1 VNASKTLAEEK
12 TASTIIEWEFG
23 TAYEMFISLHVLHNP
38 DYYGIRASWA
48 AGVRSRIPAAERKL
62 LEEVLPL
69 ISIPLAWI
77 HSLPA
82 PRDSITALWA
92 LKQIP
97 PAERMIKL
105 QRLDQPHEHAK
116 DDETNKYDQFRKTL
130 LRIAETRSWKPEDIE
145 TFIKLWGKKDPS
157 LKKGKLERTFEWWS
171 HPEELGEGFLSGL
184 QSYYQAFFEQE
195 ENRIEPVL
203 KAGLERAQELAT
215 RLTLEELFVELSQG
229 VQLQDEFRA
238 SKFIIAPSFW
248 TTPLIFF
255 EGLDRD
261 TMLFLFGARPAEMSA
276 IPGESLPEGLVRSLK
291 ALADPTR
298 LKILFY
304 LSKESL
310 SPSELARRLHLRA
323 PTVTHHL
330 KELRLASLVELTF
343 TGDDKRYAIR
353 RQGLESTFGNLNS
366 FLNSNIAEGIVEE

>member
-1 VNASKTLAEEK
+1 MNASETLTEEK
-12 TASTIIEWEFG
+12 TAPATIQWEFG
-23 TAYEMFISLHVLHNP
+23 TAYEMFISLHVLHEP

-62 LEEVLPL
+62 LEDVYPL
-69 ISIPLAWI
+69 ISAPLAWI
-77 HSLPA
+77 HGLPA
-82 PRDSITALWA
+82 PRDAISALWA

-105 QRLDQPHEHAK
+105 QRLDQPHEHVK
-116 DDETNKYDQFRKTL
+116 GETDIYDQLCKIL
-130 LRIAETRSWKPEDIE
+130 LRIADTHSWKPEDAE
-145 TFIKLWGKKDPS
+145 FFMKLWGKKHPS
-157 LKKGKLERTFEWWS
+157 MKKGRLESALDWWS
-171 HPEELGEGFLSGL
+171 RPEELGEGFLSGL
-184 QSYYQAFFEQE
+184 QSYYQAFFEE
-195 ENRIEPVL
+195 EEKRVEPVL
-203 KAGLERAQELAT
+203 KAGLERAQDLVT
-215 RLTLEELFVELSQG
+215 KLTLEELFVELSQG
-229 VQLQDEFRA
+229 VQLGDEFRA

-255 EGLDRD
+255 DKLDRD
-261 TMLFLFGARPAEMSA
+261 TMFFFFGARPAEMSA
-276 IPGESLPEGLVRSLK
+276 IPGESLPDGLVRSLK

-330 KELRLASLVELTF
+330 NELRLASLVEF
-343 TGDDKRYAIR
+343 TLKQDDKRYAIR
-353 RQGLESTFGNLNS
+353 MQGLESTFGNLTS
-366 FLNSNIAEGIVEE
+366 FLKSNMPEE

>member
-1 VNASKTLAEEK
+1 MSASRTLTEEK
-12 TASTIIEWEFG
+12 TAAAAIQWEFG
-23 TAYEMFISLHVLHNP
+23 TAYEMFISLHVLHEP

-48 AGVRSRIPAAERKL
+48 AGVRSRIPPVERKL
-62 LEEVLPL
+62 LEEVYPL
-69 ISIPLAWI
+69 ISVPLAWTYN
-77 HSLPA
+77 LPA
-82 PRDSITALWA
+82 PKDSISALWA

-105 QRLDQPHEHAK
+105 QRLDQPHEHGK
-116 DDETNKYDQFRKTL
+116 GEDTEKYDQVRKIL
-130 LRIAETRSWKPEDIE
+130 LRVTDTHSWKPADAE
-145 TFIKLWGKKDPS
+145 FFMKLWGKKHPS
-157 LKKGKLERTFEWWS
+157 IKKERLERALDWWS
-171 HPEELGEGFLSGL
+171 RPEELGEGFLSGL

-195 ENRIEPVL
+195 EKRVEPVL
-203 KAGLERAQELAT
+203 RAGLERAQELAN
-215 RLTLEELFVELSQG
+215 RLTLEELFLELSQG
-229 VQLQDEFRA
+229 VQLEEEFRA

-255 EGLDRD
+255 DRLDRD
-261 TMLFLFGARPAEMSA
+261 TMFFFFGARPAEMSA
-276 IPGESLPEGLVRSLK
+276 IPGESLPDGLVRSLK

-343 TGDDKRYAIR
+343 KQDEKRYAIR
-353 RQGLESTFGNLNS
+353 RQGLESTFGNLTS
-366 FLNSNIAEGIVEE
+366 FLKGNITEE

>member
-1 VNASKTLAEEK
+1 VSASETFTEEK
-12 TASTIIEWEFG
+12 TTAAIIQWELG
-23 TAYEMFISLHVLHNP
+23 TAYEMFISLHVLHEP

-48 AGVRSRIPAAERKL
+48 AGVRSRIPATERKL
-62 LEEVLPL
+62 LEEVYPL
-69 ISIPLAWI
+69 ISVPLAWI

-82 PRDSITALWA
+82 PRDSISALWA

-105 QRLDQPHEHAK
+105 HRLDQPYEHDK
-116 DDETNKYDQFRKTL
+116 GEETDTYDQFCKIL
-130 LRIAETRSWKPEDIE
+130 LRIADTHSWKREDAD
-145 TFIKLWGKKDPS
+145 FFMKLWGKKHPS
-157 LKKGKLERTFEWWS
+157 MKKGRLERALDWWS
-171 HPEELGEGFLSGL
+171 RPEELGEGFLSGL

-195 ENRIEPVL
+195 EKRIEPVL

-238 SKFIIAPSFW
+238 SKLIIAPSFW
-248 TTPLIFF
+248 ITPLIFF
-255 EGLDRD
+255 EGLDRN

-276 IPGESLPEGLVRSLK
+276 IPGESLPDGLVRSLK

-343 TGDDKRYAIR
+343 ERDEKLYAIR
-353 RQGLESTFGNLNS
+353 RQGLESTFGNLTS
-366 FLNSNIAEGIVEE
+366 FLKSNMTEE

>member
-1 VNASKTLAEEK
+1 MNTSETLTEEK
-12 TASTIIEWEFG
+12 TAAASIQWEFG
-23 TAYEMFISLHVLHNP
+23 TAYEMFISLHVLHEP
-38 DYYGIRASWA
+38 DHYGIRASWA

-62 LEEVLPL
+62 LEDMYPL
-69 ISIPLAWI
+69 ISVPLAWI

-82 PRDSITALWA
+82 PRDSISALWA

-97 PAERMIKL
+97 HAERMIKL
-105 QRLDQPHEHAK
+105 HKLDQPHEHHK
-116 DDETNKYDQFRKTL
+116 GDEGDKYDQFRRTL
-130 LRIAETRSWKPEDIE
+130 MRIAETRSWKPEDTE
-145 TFIKLWGKKDPS
+145 FFMKLWGKKQPI
-157 LKKGKLERTFEWWS
+157 KKEKLERALDWWS
-171 HPEELGEGFLSGL
+171 RPEELGEGFLLGL
-184 QSYYQAFFEQE
+184 QSYYEAFFEE
-195 ENRIEPVL
+195 EEKRIEPVL

-215 RLTLEELFVELSQG
+215 KLTFEELFVELSQG
-229 VQLQDEFRA
+229 VQLQDEFLA
-238 SKFIIAPSFW
+238 SELIIVPSFW

-255 EGLDRD
+255 EGLDRH
-261 TMLFLFGARPAEMSA
+261 TMLFVFGARPAEMSP
-276 IPGESLPEGLVRSLK
+276 IPGESLPDGLVRSLK

-343 TGDDKRYAIR
+343 KEDEKLYAIR

-366 FLNSNIAEGIVEE
+366 FLNGNITEE